1 MRAVTKS
8 HEGRESQHHQM
19 SDKGPEV
26 WRAVYFHHTEN
37 EA

>member
-8 HEGRESQHHQM
+8 QEGESQHHQM

-26 WRAVYFHHTEN
+26 WRAVYYHHTEN